1 MPRNDQ
7 VTRQWHLL
15 QRLSAA
21 RNGLTLAQLVEAIPT
36 GLTRHPRTVRRDLAA
51 LEASHFPLLTERVDG
66 EVRWR
71 LLDGF
76 KNIPALRLS
85 PTELMALAFSRRLMT
100 PLQGTLI
107 QTSLNS
113 ALTKISAAIPEGATG
128 YLQRLDQWFSV
139 GLGPHKNYR
148 HHRETIDILSQA
160 ITQRRTVQMR
170 YFSAGR
176 NAINRREVDPY
187 RLRYVDGG
195 LYLIAYCHWR
205 KDVRMFAVERI
216 KSLTPTDHPYQMPLH
231 FDIDAYVEDALV
243 VMRGERITV
252 ELRFDKATAVWVKDR
267 IWHPSQQLTPVKGGQ
282 LLMTLQVADTRE
294 LLGWILSFGS
304 GVQVLKPE
312 RLQKAVMEEAG
323 AILRGSGG
331 TGQGG

>member
-15 QRLSAA
+15 QRLGAA
-21 RNGLTLAQLVEAIPT
+21 RNGLTLAQLVMAIPA

-85 PTELMALAFSRRLMT
+85 PTELMALTFSRRLLA

-113 ALTKISAAIPEGATG
+113 ALSKISAAVPAGATE

-160 ITQRRTVQMR
+160 IAHRHTVQMR

-176 NAINRREVDPY
+176 NAITRREVDPY

-216 KSLTPTDHPYQMPLH
+216 KSLTPTDHPYQLPLH
-231 FDIDAYVEDALV
+231 FDLEAYVEDALV

-252 ELRFDKATAVWVKDR
+252 ELKFDKATAAWVKDR
-267 IWHPSQQLTPVKGGQ
+267 TWHPSQQVTLLKTGQ

-312 RLQKAVMEEAG
+312 RLQQAVKEEAKKLL
-323 AILRGSGG
+323 AQL
-331 TGQGG
+331 

>member
-1 MPRNDQ
+1 MPRHDQ
-7 VTRQWHLL
+7 VTRQWHSL
-15 QRLSAA
+15 QRLSEA
-21 RNGLTLAQLVEAIPT
+21 RLTLAQLVKAIPSE
-36 GLTRHPRTVRRDLAA
+36 LTRHLRTVRRDLAA
-51 LEASHFPLLTERVDG
+51 VETSHFPLLTERVNG

-76 KNIPALRLS
+76 KNIPSLRLS
-85 PTELMALAFSRRLMT
+85 PTELTAFAFSRQLLT

-107 QTSLNS
+107 AASLNS
-113 ALTKISAAIPEGATG
+113 ALSKINAAIQASATD

-148 HHRETIDILSQA
+148 HHRETIDELPHA
-160 ITQRRTVQMR
+160 IAHRRTVQMR

-176 NAINRREVDPY
+176 NATNRREVDPY

-216 KSLTPTDHPYQMPLH
+216 KSLTRTDNPYQMPLR

-243 VMRGERITV
+243 AMRGERITV
-252 ELRFDKATAVWVKDR
+252 ELKFDKATAAWEKDR
-267 IWHPSQQLTPVKGGQ
+267 IWHPISRRDRSRT
-282 LLMTLQVADTRE
+282 
-294 LLGWILSFGS
+294 GS
-304 GVQVLKPE
+304 CL
-312 RLQKAVMEEAG
+312 
-323 AILRGSGG
+323 
-331 TGQGG
+331 

>member
-21 RNGLTLAQLVEAIPT
+21 RGGLTLAQLVDAIPDD
-36 GLTRHPRTVRRDLAA
+36 LMRHSRTVRRDLAA
-51 LEASHFPLLTERVDG
+51 LEASHFPLLTERIDG

-76 KNIPALRLS
+76 RDVPGLRLS
-85 PTELMALAFSRRLMT
+85 PTELMALAFTRQLLI

-107 QTSLNS
+107 HTSLNS
-113 ALTKISAAIPEGATG
+113 ALSKIHAAIPSGATE
-128 YLQRLDQWFSV
+128 YLQRLDRWFSV

-148 HHRETIDILSQA
+148 NHRDTIDLLSQA
-160 ITQRRTVQMR
+160 IAHRHTVQMR

-176 NAINRREVDPY
+176 NVTTRREVDPY

-252 ELRFDKATAVWVKDR
+252 ELRFDKATAAWVKDR
-267 IWHPSQQLTPVKGGQ
+267 IWHPSQQLTALKGGQ
-282 LLMTLQVADTRE
+282 LVMTLQVADSRE

-312 RLQKAVMEEAG
+312 RLQKAVRDEAKKLL
-323 AILRGSGG
+323 ARP
-331 TGQGG
+331 

>member
-15 QRLSAA
+15 QRLSSAKH
-21 RNGLTLAQLVEAIPT
+21 GLTLAQLVDAIPPD
-36 GLTRHPRTVRRDLAA
+36 LTRHPRTVRRDLAA
-51 LEASHFPLLTERVDG
+51 LESSHFPLLTERVGG

-76 KNIPALRLS
+76 RNVPGLRLS
-85 PTELMALAFSRRLMT
+85 PTELMALAFSRQLLI

-107 QTSLNS
+107 AASLNS
-113 ALTKISAAIPEGATG
+113 ALTKINAAIPAEASD
-128 YLQRLDQWFSV
+128 YVQRLDQWFSV

-148 HHRETIDILSQA
+148 QHREAIDLLSQA
-160 ITQRRTVQMR
+160 IANRRTVQMR

-176 NAINRREVDPY
+176 NATNRREVDPY

-216 KSLTPTDHPYQMPLH
+216 KSITPTDHPYQMPLH

-243 VMRGERITV
+243 VMRGERLTV
-252 ELRFDKATAVWVKDR
+252 ELQFDKATAAWVKDR
-267 IWHPSQQLTPVKGGQ
+267 VWHPSQQLTPVKGGQ

-294 LLGWILSFGS
+294 LLGWILSFGG
-304 GVQVLKPE
+304 GVNVVRPDSL
-312 RLQKAVMEEAG
+312 RAAVVKEAG
-323 AILRGSGG
+323 AILRGSAGAG
-331 TGQGG
+331 

>member
-15 QRLSAA
+15 QRLSGA
-21 RNGLTLAQLVEAIPT
+21 RQGLTLAQLVEAIPVD
-36 GLTRHPRTVRRDLAA
+36 LTRHPRTVRRDLAA

-85 PTELMALAFSRRLMT
+85 PTELMALGFTQQLLV

-107 QTSLNS
+107 AASLNT
-113 ALTKISAAIPEGATG
+113 ALAKISAAIPSGATE

-160 ITQRRTVQMR
+160 IAHRHTVQMR

-176 NAINRREVDPY
+176 NVTTRREVDPY

-205 KDVRMFAVERI
+205 KDVRMFAVVRI
-216 KSLTPTDHPYQMPLH
+216 RSLTPTDHPYQMPLH
-231 FDIDAYVEDALV
+231 FDLEAYVEDALV
-243 VMRGERITV
+243 VMRGERITI
-252 ELRFDKATAVWVKDR
+252 ELKFDKATAAWVKDR
-267 IWHPSQQLTPVKGGQ
+267 TWHPTQQLTPLKAGQ

-304 GVQVLKPE
+304 GVEVLKPE
-312 RLQKAVMEEAG
+312 RLQQAVKDEAKKLL
-323 AILRGSGG
+323 A
-331 TGQGG
+331 QQ

>member
-15 QRLSAA
+15 QRLGAA
-21 RNGLTLAQLVEAIPT
+21 RNGLTLAQLVEAIPA

-85 PTELMALAFSRRLMT
+85 PTELMALAFSRRLLT

-107 QTSLNS
+107 QNALNS
-113 ALTKISAAIPEGATG
+113 ALTKISAAIPSGANE

-139 GLGPHKNYR
+139 GLGPHKHYR
-148 HHRETIDILSQA
+148 DHRETIDKLSHA
-160 ITQRRTVQMR
+160 IAHRHTVQMR
-170 YFSAGR
+170 YFSAAR
-176 NAINRREVDPY
+176 NATNRREVDPY

-216 KSLTPTDHPYQMPLH
+216 KALTPTDHPYQMPLH
-231 FDIDAYVEDALV
+231 FDLDAYVEDALV

-252 ELRFDKATAVWVKDR
+252 ELKFNKQTAVWAKDR
-267 IWHPSQQLTPVKGGQ
+267 IWHPSQQLTPLKDGQ

-304 GVQVLKPE
+304 GATVMKPE
-312 RLQKAVMEEAG
+312 SLKNSVREEARKLL
-323 AILRGSGG
+323 A
-331 TGQGG
+331 Q

>member
-15 QRLSAA
+15 QRLGAA
-21 RNGLTLAQLVEAIPT
+21 RNGLTLAELVEAIPAE
-36 GLTRHPRTVRRDLAA
+36 LTRHPRTVRRDLAA
-51 LEASHFPLLTERVDG
+51 LESSHFPLLTERVDG

-76 KNIPALRLS
+76 KHIPALRLS
-85 PTELMALAFSRRLMT
+85 PTELMALAFSRRLLS

-113 ALTKISAAIPEGATG
+113 ALSKISAAIPSGATD

-160 ITQRRTVQMR
+160 IANRHTVQMR

-176 NAINRREVDPY
+176 NATTRREVDPY

-216 KSLTPTDHPYQMPLH
+216 KSLTPTDHPYQLPLH
-231 FDIDAYVEDALV
+231 FDLEAYVEDALV

-252 ELRFDKATAVWVKDR
+252 ELQFDKATAAWVKDR
-267 IWHPSQQLTPVKGGQ
+267 TWHSSQQFTPVRGGQ
-282 LLMTLQVADTRE
+282 LRMTLQVADTRE
-294 LLGWILSFGS
+294 LLGWVLSFGG

-312 RLQKAVMEEAG
+312 RLQQAVKDEAKKLL
-323 AILRGSGG
+323 ACF
-331 TGQGG
+331 

>member
-21 RNGLTLAQLVEAIPT
+21 RSGLTLAQLVDAIPDD
-36 GLTRHPRTVRRDLAA
+36 LMRHPRTVRRDLAA
-51 LEASHFPLLTERVDG
+51 LEASYFPLLTERING

-71 LLDGF
+71 LLDSF
-76 KNIPALRLS
+76 REVPSLRLS
-85 PTELMALAFSRRLMT
+85 PTELMALAFTRQLLI

-107 QTSLNS
+107 HTSLNS
-113 ALTKISAAIPEGATG
+113 ALSKIHAAIPSGATE
-128 YLQRLDQWFSV
+128 YLQRLDRWFSV

-148 HHRETIDILSQA
+148 NHRDTIDILSQA
-160 ITQRRTVQMR
+160 IAHRHTVQMR

-176 NAINRREVDPY
+176 NVMTRREVDPY

-252 ELRFDKATAVWVKDR
+252 ELQFDKATAAWVKDR
-267 IWHPSQQLTPVKGGQ
+267 IWHPSQQLTALKGGP
-282 LLMTLQVADTRE
+282 LVMTLQVADSRE

-312 RLQKAVMEEAG
+312 RLQKAVRDEAKKLL
-323 AILRGSGG
+323 A
-331 TGQGG
+331 QP

>member
-1 MPRNDQ
+1 MPRHDQ

-15 QRLSAA
+15 QRLSGA
-21 RNGLTLAQLVEAIPT
+21 RHGLTLQQLVDAIPQD
-36 GLTRHPRTVRRDLAA
+36 LTRHPRTVRRDLVA

-71 LLDGF
+71 LLEGF
-76 KNIPALRLS
+76 RNVPNLRLS
-85 PTELMALAFSRRLMT
+85 PTELMALAFSRQLLT

-107 QTSLNS
+107 AASLNS
-113 ALTKISAAIPEGATG
+113 ALTKINAAIPSEASD
-128 YLQRLDQWFSV
+128 YVQRLDQWFSV

-148 HHRETIDILSQA
+148 HHRETIDSLSQA
-160 ITQRRTVQMR
+160 IAHRHTVQMR

-176 NAINRREVDPY
+176 NATSRREIDPY

-243 VMRGERITV
+243 VMRGERITI
-252 ELRFDKATAVWVKDR
+252 ELQFDKATAAWVRDR
-267 IWHPSQQLTPVKGGQ
+267 TWHPSQLVNQLKDGRIH
-282 LLMTLQVADTRE
+282 MTLQVADSRE

-304 GVQVLKPE
+304 GVKVLRPE
-312 RLQKAVMEEAG
+312 HLQQAVREEAKKL
-323 AILRGSGG
+323 IS
-331 TGQGG
+331 Q

>member
-15 QRLSAA
+15 QRLGAA
-21 RNGLTLAQLVEAIPT
+21 RNGLTLAQLVEAIPA

-66 EVRWR
+66 QVRWR

-85 PTELMALAFSRRLMT
+85 PTELMALAFSQQLLT

-107 QTSLNS
+107 AASLNS
-113 ALTKISAAIPEGATG
+113 ALTKINAAIPAGGTD

-160 ITQRRTVQMR
+160 LAHRHTVQMR

-176 NAINRREVDPY
+176 NATTRREVDPY

-195 LYLIAYCHWR
+195 LYLIAHCHWR
-205 KDVRMFAVERI
+205 NDVRMFAVERI
-216 KSLTPTDHPYQMPLH
+216 KSLTPTDHPYQLPLH

-252 ELRFDKATAVWVKDR
+252 ELRFDKTTAVWVKDR
-267 IWHPSQQLTPVKGGQ
+267 IWHPSQQTTALKSGQ

-304 GVQVLKPE
+304 GVQVLKPDHL
-312 RLQKAVMEEAG
+312 RTAVQNEARK
-323 AILRGSGG
+323 LLVEP
-331 TGQGG
+331 

>member
-15 QRLSAA
+15 QRLGAA
-21 RNGLTLAQLVEAIPT
+21 RNGLTLAELVEAIPAE
-36 GLTRHPRTVRRDLAA
+36 LTRHPRTVRRDLAA
-51 LEASHFPLLTERVDG
+51 LESSHFPLLTERVDG

-76 KNIPALRLS
+76 KHIPALRLS
-85 PTELMALAFSRRLMT
+85 PTELMALAFSRRLLI

-113 ALTKISAAIPEGATG
+113 ALSKISAAIPSGANE

-160 ITQRRTVQMR
+160 IASRHTVQMR

-176 NAINRREVDPY
+176 NATTRREVDPY
-187 RLRYVDGG
+187 RLRFVDGG

-231 FDIDAYVEDALV
+231 FDLEAYVEDALI
-243 VMRGERITV
+243 VMHGERITV
-252 ELRFDKATAVWVKDR
+252 ELQFDKATAAWVKDR
-267 IWHPSQQLTPVKGGQ
+267 TWHPSQQVTSIKTGQ

-304 GVQVLKPE
+304 GVKVLKPE
-312 RLQKAVMEEAG
+312 RLKQAVKDEAKKLL
-323 AILRGSGG
+323 A
-331 TGQGG
+331 QQ

>member
-15 QRLSAA
+15 QRLGAA
-21 RNGLTLAQLVEAIPT
+21 RQGLTLAQLVEAIPEE
-36 GLTRHPRTVRRDLAA
+36 LSRHPRTVRRDLEA
-51 LEASHFPLLTERVDG
+51 LESSHFPLLTERIDG

-76 KNIPALRLS
+76 RNVPALRLS
-85 PTELMALAFSRRLMT
+85 PTELMALAFSRQLLM

-107 QTSLNS
+107 AASLAS
-113 ALTKISAAIPEGATG
+113 ALTKITAAIPSEASDYG
-128 YLQRLDQWFSV
+128 QRLDQCFSV
-139 GLGPHKNYR
+139 GLGPHKSYR
-148 HHRETIDILSQA
+148 RHRETIDILSQA
-160 ITQRRTVQMR
+160 IAHRHTVQMR

-176 NAINRREVDPY
+176 NATTRREVDPY
-187 RLRYVDGG
+187 RLRYVDGA

-205 KDVRMFAVERI
+205 KDVRMFAVERV

-231 FDIDAYVEDALV
+231 FDIDAYVEDALI

-252 ELRFDKATAVWVKDR
+252 ELKFDKPTAAWVKDR
-267 IWHPSQQLTPVKGGQ
+267 MWHPSQQATRLKTGH
-282 LLMTLQVADTRE
+282 LLMTLRVADTRE

-312 RLQKAVMEEAG
+312 RLLKAVQEEAKKLL
-323 AILRGSGG
+323 AA
-331 TGQGG
+331 Q

>member
-15 QRLSAA
+15 QRLGAA
-21 RNGLTLAQLVEAIPT
+21 RNGLTLAELVEAIPAD
-36 GLTRHPRTVRRDLAA
+36 LTRHPRTVRRDLAA
-51 LEASHFPLLTERVDG
+51 LEASHFPLLIERVDG

-71 LLDGF
+71 LLEGF

-85 PTELMALAFSRRLMT
+85 PTELMALAFSRRLLT

-113 ALTKISAAIPEGATG
+113 ALSKISAAIPSGANE

-160 ITQRRTVQMR
+160 IASRHTVQMR

-176 NAINRREVDPY
+176 NATTRREVDPY

-231 FDIDAYVEDALV
+231 FDLEAYVEDALI
-243 VMRGERITV
+243 VMHGERMTV
-252 ELRFDKATAVWVKDR
+252 ELQFDKSTAAWVKDR
-267 IWHPSQQLTPVKGGQ
+267 IWHPSQQFTPVKGGQ
-282 LLMTLQVADTRE
+282 LRMSLQVADTRE

-304 GVQVLKPE
+304 GVRVLKPD
-312 RLQKAVMEEAG
+312 RLMQAVQDEARKLL
-323 AILRGSGG
+323 AP
-331 TGQGG
+331 

>member
-15 QRLSAA
+15 QRLSGA
-21 RNGLTLAQLVEAIPT
+21 RQGLTLAQLVDAIPPE
-36 GLTRHPRTVRRDLAA
+36 LTRHPRTVRRDLAA
-51 LEASHFPLLTERVDG
+51 LEASHFPLLTERVNG

-76 KNIPALRLS
+76 GNIPSLSLS
-85 PTELMALAFSRRLMT
+85 PTELMALAFSRQLLT

-107 QTSLNS
+107 ARSLNS
-113 ALTKISAAIPEGATG
+113 ALSKITAAIPSEASE

-148 HHRETIDILSQA
+148 HHRETIDILSRA
-160 ITQRRTVQMR
+160 IAHRRTVQMR

-176 NAINRREVDPY
+176 NVTTRREVDPY

-231 FDIDAYVEDALV
+231 FDADAYVEDALV
-243 VMRGERITV
+243 IMRGKRITV
-252 ELRFDKATAVWVKDR
+252 ELKFDKRTAAWVKDR
-267 IWHPSQQLTPVKGGQ
+267 VWHPSQQMTPLKDGQ
-282 LLMTLQVADTRE
+282 LLMTLQVADSRE

-312 RLQKAVMEEAG
+312 HLREAVRQEAKRLLVRQ
-323 AILRGSGG
+323 
-331 TGQGG
+331 

>member
-15 QRLSAA
+15 QRLGAA
-21 RNGLTLAQLVEAIPT
+21 RNGLTLAELVEAIPAD
-36 GLTRHPRTVRRDLAA
+36 LTRHPRTVRRDLAA
-51 LEASHFPLLTERVDG
+51 LEASHFPLLIERVDG

-76 KNIPALRLS
+76 KNIPALCLS
-85 PTELMALAFSRRLMT
+85 PTELMALAFSRRLMS

-113 ALTKISAAIPEGATG
+113 ALTKISAAIPAGATE

-139 GLGPHKNYR
+139 GLGPHKSYR

-170 YFSAGR
+170 YFFAGR
-176 NAINRREVDPY
+176 NATTRREVDPY

-216 KSLTPTDHPYQMPLH
+216 KSLTPTDHPYQTPLH
-231 FDIDAYVEDALV
+231 FDLEAYVEDALV

-252 ELRFDKATAVWVKDR
+252 ELKFDKATAAWVKDR
-267 IWHPSQQLTPVKGGQ
+267 IWHPSQQVTPLKTSQ

-312 RLQKAVMEEAG
+312 RLQQAVKDEAKK
-323 AILRGSGG
+323 LLS
-331 TGQGG
+331 QL

>member
-15 QRLSAA
+15 QRLGAA
-21 RNGLTLAQLVEAIPT
+21 RNGLTLAQLVEAIPA

-51 LEASHFPLLTERVDG
+51 LEASHFPLLTERVNG

-76 KNIPALRLS
+76 KNIPSLRLS
-85 PTELMALAFSRRLMT
+85 PQELMALAFSRQLLT

-107 QTSLNS
+107 AASLNS
-113 ALTKISAAIPEGATG
+113 ALTKITAAIPTGATE

-160 ITQRRTVQMR
+160 LAHRHTVQMR

-176 NAINRREVDPY
+176 NATTRREVDPY

-195 LYLIAYCHWR
+195 LYLIAHCHWR

-216 KSLTPTDHPYQMPLH
+216 KSLTPTDHPYQLPLH

-252 ELRFDKATAVWVKDR
+252 ELRFDKTTAVWVKDR
-267 IWHPSQQLTPVKGGQ
+267 IWHPSQQTIALKSGQ

-312 RLQKAVMEEAG
+312 RLQQAVKDEAKKLL
-323 AILRGSGG
+323 A
-331 TGQGG
+331 QQ

>member
-15 QRLSAA
+15 QRLAGA
-21 RNGLTLAQLVEAIPT
+21 RHGLTLAQLVEAIPPD
-36 GLTRHPRTVRRDLAA
+36 LTRHPRTERRDLAA
-51 LEASHFPLLTERVDG
+51 LESSQFPLLTEKVDG

-71 LLDGF
+71 LLEGF

-85 PTELMALAFSRRLMT
+85 PTELMALAFSRRLLT
-100 PLQGTLI
+100 PLQGTLV

-113 ALTKISAAIPEGATG
+113 ALSKISAAIPSGANE

-160 ITQRRTVQMR
+160 IAHRHAVQMR

-176 NAINRREVDPY
+176 NASNRREVDPY

-231 FDIDAYVEDALV
+231 FDLEAYVEDALV

-252 ELRFDKATAVWVKDR
+252 ELQFDKATAAWVKDR
-267 IWHPSQQLTPVKGGQ
+267 IWHPSQHCTPVKGGQ
-282 LLMTLQVADTRE
+282 LRMTLQVADTRE

-304 GVQVLKPE
+304 GVRVIKPE
-312 RLQKAVMEEAG
+312 RLAQAVKDEARKLL
-323 AILRGSGG
+323 AQ
-331 TGQGG
+331 T

>member
-15 QRLSAA
+15 ERLSGA
-21 RNGLTLAQLVEAIPT
+21 RQGLTLAQLVDAIPPE
-36 GLTRHPRTVRRDLAA
+36 LTRHPRTVRRDLAA
-51 LEASHFPLLTERVDG
+51 LEASHFPLLTERVNG

-76 KNIPALRLS
+76 KNIPSLRLS
-85 PTELMALAFSRRLMT
+85 PTELMALAFSRQLLT

-107 QTSLNS
+107 AASLNS
-113 ALTKISAAIPEGATG
+113 ALAKITAAIPAGATD

-148 HHRETIDILSQA
+148 HHRETIDQLSQA
-160 ITQRRTVQMR
+160 ITHRRTVQMR

-176 NAINRREVDPY
+176 NATNRREVDPY

-216 KSLTPTDHPYQMPLH
+216 KSLTLTDHPYQMPLH

-243 VMRGERITV
+243 VMRGQRIMV
-252 ELRFDKATAVWVKDR
+252 ELKFDKATAAWAKDR
-267 IWHPSQQLTPVKGGQ
+267 IWHPSQQTTKLKNGQ
-282 LLMTLQVADTRE
+282 LLIKLQVADTRE

-304 GVQVLKPE
+304 GVQVLKPDH
-312 RLQKAVMEEAG
+312 LQKAVKEEARKLL
-323 AILRGSGG
+323 A
-331 TGQGG
+331 Q

>member
-15 QRLSAA
+15 QRLSGA
-21 RNGLTLAQLVEAIPT
+21 RHGLTLAELVDAIPPD
-36 GLTRHPRTVRRDLAA
+36 LTRHPRTVRRDLAA
-51 LEASHFPLLTERVDG
+51 LEASHFPLLTDRVNG

-76 KNIPALRLS
+76 KNIPSLRLS
-85 PTELMALAFSRRLMT
+85 PPELMALAFSRQLLT

-107 QTSLNS
+107 AASLNS
-113 ALTKISAAIPEGATG
+113 ALTKITAAIPAGATE
-128 YLQRLDQWFSV
+128 YLLRLDQWFSV
-139 GLGPHKNYR
+139 GLGPHKTYR
-148 HHRETIDILSQA
+148 HHRETIDRLSQA
-160 ITQRRTVQMR
+160 IAHHHTVQMR

-176 NAINRREVDPY
+176 HATTRREVDPY

-216 KSLTPTDHPYQMPLH
+216 KSLTMTDHPYQMPLH
-231 FDIDAYVEDALV
+231 FDLDAYVEDTLV
-243 VMRGERITV
+243 VMRGKRITV
-252 ELRFDKATAVWVKDR
+252 EIKFDKATAAWAKDR
-267 IWHPSQQLTPVKGGQ
+267 IWHPSQQATPLKNGQ
-282 LLMTLQVADTRE
+282 LLMTLSVADTRE

-304 GVQVLKPE
+304 GVQVLKPDHL
-312 RLQKAVMEEAG
+312 RYAVKEEAQKLL
-323 AILRGSGG
+323 A
-331 TGQGG
+331 Q

>member
-15 QRLSAA
+15 QCLGAA
-21 RNGLTLAQLVEAIPT
+21 KHGLTLDQLVEAIPSD
-36 GLTRHPRTVRRDLAA
+36 LTRHPRTVRRDLAA
-51 LEASHFPLLTERVDG
+51 LEASHFPLLTERVHG

-85 PTELMALAFSRRLMT
+85 PTELMALAFSQQLLT

-107 QTSLNS
+107 AASLNS
-113 ALTKISAAIPEGATG
+113 ALTKINAAIPAGGTD

-139 GLGPHKNYR
+139 GLGPHKHYR

-160 ITQRRTVQMR
+160 LAHRHTVQMR

-176 NAINRREVDPY
+176 NATTRREVDPY

-195 LYLIAYCHWR
+195 LYLIAHCHWR

-216 KSLTPTDHPYQMPLH
+216 KSLTPTDHPYQLPLH

-252 ELRFDKATAVWVKDR
+252 ELRFDKPTAVWVKDR
-267 IWHPSQQLTPVKGGQ
+267 IWHPSQQTTALKSGQ

-312 RLQKAVMEEAG
+312 RLQQAVKDEAKK
-323 AILRGSGG
+323 LLV
-331 TGQGG
+331 QQ